1 MKNVGSSCQGPTF
14 IILSQNGQG
23 IARGVVLVGKWDDSL
38 ISRVQQANEIVDVVS
53 EYLSLDKRGKEY
65 VGLCPFHSDHRPSMY
80 VTPVKQIFKCFA
92 CGAGGDVIK
101 FVQMKENLSFAQ
113 AIERLAGRAGIAL
126 PTYRPERR
134 GGDETC
140 QNTLSA
146 AELAKINAWA
156 MKHWAGN
163 LWDPSKGAAARQ
175 YLAQRNIT
183 EQTARTWGLGLA
195 LDKWDDLIAIAQQN
209 NISQDTLVAAGLAV
223 RRDNTPGC
231 YDKFRNRLMF
241 PIADVTG
248 RVAGFGGRTLG
259 QDPAKYMNSPA
270 TALFDKSQLL
280 YGLRQGRQ
288 DIVKAGRAVVV
299 EGYTDVL
306 MAHQHG
312 LPTVIAALGTS
323 LTAEHAKVLRR
334 YGDRIVLVF
343 DSDVAGRA
351 AAGRAMEVCLTG
363 KVDVR
368 LAFVPDGKDPCDY
381 LVEAGREAFEAV
393 IDAAEDVLSFKWNQ
407 LAEQLDGQDS
417 LPKRTEAVQQFLR
430 TVAAT
435 IQAGQVDSLALAVL
449 IGRLSALLKTPK
461 SRIDDQL
468 RQLLK
473 HKPASLRTT
482 DEPQDSGERQHA
494 RDDAARRE
502 ILEVLLQE
510 PELYASVFGQI
521 SVDDFG
527 DRGPLREIAAAA
539 LPCLDAGDEVE
550 PARLLRQIETTDAAS
565 LLSEMTAATAPK
577 GTGRRR
583 LEDSLAVLEQLRRR
597 ARIDAHKEHLT
608 DEATDVLQSIHEH
621 LKQQKGNL
629 RCGGLQ

>member
-1 MKNVGSSCQGPTF
+1 M
-14 IILSQNGQG
+14 
-23 IARGVVLVGKWDDSL
+23 VGKWDDSL

-65 VGLCPFHSDHRPSMY
+65 VGLCPFHTDHRPSMY

-101 FVQMKENLSFAQ
+101 FVQMKENLSFVQ

-126 PTYRPERR
+126 PTFRPERR
-134 GGDETC
+134 SGDQAQE
-140 QNTLSA
+140 NTLSA

-195 LDKWDDLIAIAQQN
+195 LDRWDDLTAVAQQN

-306 MAHQHG
+306 MAHQYG

-368 LAFVPDGKDPCDY
+368 LAFVPNGKDPCDF
-381 LVEAGREAFEAV
+381 LIEAGSEAFEAI

-430 TVAAT
+430 TVASA

-449 IGRLSALLKTPK
+449 IGRLSALLQTPK
-461 SRIDDQL
+461 SRIDEQL

-473 HKPASLRTT
+473 QKSPQGRTKEQPAKQG
-482 DEPQDSGERQHA
+482 EPQET
-494 RDDAARRE
+494 RDNAARRE
-502 ILEVLLQE
+502 ILEVLIQE
-510 PELYASVFGQI
+510 PGLYANVFGRLC
-521 SVDDFG
+521 VDDFG
-527 DRGPLREIAAAA
+527 DLGPLREIAEAM
-539 LPCLDAGDEVE
+539 LPCLDAGDEMD
-550 PARLLRQIETTDAAS
+550 PTRLFRQIESTDAAAIVT
-565 LLSEMTAATAPK
+565 EMTAGTVPK
-577 GTGRRR
+577 GVACRR
-583 LEDSLAVLEQLRRR
+583 LEDSLSVLEQRRHR
-597 ARIDAHKEHLT
+597 QQIDAHKQHLT
-608 DEATDVLQSIHEH
+608 DEATDVLQSIYGC
-621 LKQQKGNL
+621 LKRQKGNP